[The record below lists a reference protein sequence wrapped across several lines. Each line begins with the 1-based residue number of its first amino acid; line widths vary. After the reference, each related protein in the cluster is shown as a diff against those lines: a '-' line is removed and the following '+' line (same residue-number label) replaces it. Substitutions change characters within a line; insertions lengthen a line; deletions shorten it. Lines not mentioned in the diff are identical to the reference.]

1 MTAEQMAAVN
11 NALNPGMQLALP
23 QTVVPVTKTQHQVS
37 RVQYN
42 PEKLQAL
49 VNALQAPRSK
59 QQIAKDKWEMLG
71 NALANNMESPTY
83 EGAYGVK
90 FTNPLTDALVG
101 SAKTFSDLYG
111 GFKQQER
118 DLANQDVELQNLAR
132 EDAIKAAQ
140 LEAEATKQAIS
151 DQVVQDYMKIN
162 DPFAKTQQ
170 EQAKNQEA
178 LNALYALKE
187 RNKQNVVG
195 FDEKFD
201 VKNPDGTINIEK
213 TMANYKG
220 QNPHGLFG
228 RNWTSPNSF
237 WGWGESK
244 NEADVRQKFQA
255 FKETQLRNV
264 YDTLRGAG
272 AITEKELE
280 TMGKTAEKATNPYEL
295 DLAISEFI
303 KNIEAKKEMPQ
314 KTNKYTVEIVNE

>member
-1 MTAEQMAAVN
+1 MADN
-11 NALNPGMQLALP
+11 NQVLQALGYPMALP
-23 QTVVPVTKTQHQVS
+23 PQVVPVTKTQ
-37 RVQYN
+37 RTVQSTQYD
-42 PEKLQAL
+42 PDKLQAV
-49 VNALQAPRSK
+49 VNALRTPTLKKSRMETLA
-59 QQIAKDKWEMLG
+59 
-71 NALANNMESPTY
+71 NALAGVSDAPSFK
-83 EGAYGVK
+83 GAYGVDVI
-90 FTNPLTDALVG
+90 NPWAVG
-101 SAKTFSDLYG
+101 LSSLAQGFGGAYG
-111 GFKQQER
+111 DR
-118 DLANQDVELQNLAR
+118 LASAR
-132 EDAIKAAQ
+132 EAEMQDRENALKAAQ

-151 DQVVQDYMKIN
+151 DQVAQDYMKIN

-201 VKNPDGTINIEK
+201 AKNPDGTINIEK

-314 KTNKYTVEIVNE
+314 KKNKYTVEIVNE

>member
-1 MTAEQMAAVN
+1 MENQNNNQAVLQ
-11 NALNPGMQLALP
+11 ALGYPTALP
-23 QTVVPVTKTQHQVS
+23 QSVVPVTNTKTTIQ
-37 RVQYN
+37 RTQYD
-42 PEKLQAL
+42 PSKLQAV
-49 VNALQAPRSK
+49 VNALKTPTLKKSK
-59 QQIAKDKWEMLG
+59 YES
-71 NALANNMESPTY
+71 LANVLANAPEARTFK
-83 EGAYGVK
+83 GAYGVEV
-90 FTNPLTDALVG
+90 FNPWAMGL
-101 SAKTFSDLYG
+101 SS
-111 GFKQQER
+111 
-118 DLANQDVELQNLAR
+118 LAR
-132 EDAIKAAQ
+132 GFGSVYGDRLASDREAALKDQENAIKAAQ

-151 DQVVQDYMKIN
+151 DETENTHIKYN
-162 DPFAKTQQ
+162 NPNAKAEQ
-170 EQAKNQEA
+170 EQAKTQEA

-201 VKNPDGTINIEK
+201 VKNPDGTINIEA

-244 NEADVRQKFQA
+244 NEADVRQRFQA

-280 TMGKTAEKATNPYEL
+280 TMGKTADKATNPYEL
-295 DLAISEFI
+295 DIAIGEFI
-303 KNIEAKKEMPQ
+303 RNIEAKKEMPQ

>member
-1 MTAEQMAAVN
+1 MENQNNSQAVLG
-11 NALNPGMQLALP
+11 ALGYPVALP
-23 QTVVPVTKTQHQVS
+23 QTVEPVIKVQNQVQRTQ
-37 RVQYN
+37 YD
-42 PEKLQAL
+42 PEKLQAV
-49 VNALQAPRSK
+49 VNALRTPTLKKSG
-59 QQIAKDKWEMLG
+59 WESFA
-71 NALANNMESPTY
+71 NALANTPEARSFT
-83 EGAYGVK
+83 GAYGTEVI
-90 FTNPLTDALVG
+90 NPWAMGL
-101 SAKTFSDLYG
+101 SS
-111 GFKQQER
+111 
-118 DLANQDVELQNLAR
+118 LAR
-132 EDAIKAAQ
+132 GFGSVYGDKLASAREAEAKDLENMQKAAQ
-140 LEAEATKQAIS
+140 LEAEATKQAIT
-151 DQVVQDYMKIN
+151 DQIGLDYVKYN
-162 DPFAKTQQ
+162 NPNAKAEQ
-170 EQAKNQEA
+170 EQAKTQEA

-201 VKNPDGTINIEK
+201 VKNPDGTINIEA

-280 TMGKTAEKATNPYEL
+280 TMGKTADKATNPYEL
-295 DLAISEFI
+295 DIAIGEFI
-303 KNIEAKKEMPQ
+303 RNIEAKKEMPQ